1 MREGGDIHIRVYE
14 KTEGYECIY
23 ILGWKTRSYKAFY
36 STKQNGT
43 GLRLAITYKIIEE
56 YQGKVAIQS
65 SVEIGTKVEIFL
77 MIV

>member
-1 MREGGDIHIRVYE
+1 MYFYIGMGNE
-14 KTEGYECIY
+14 KLDKSG
-23 ILGWKTRSYKAFY
+23 KAFY
-36 STKQNGT
+36 TTKQNGM

-56 YQGKVAIQS
+56 YQGNVAIQI

>member
-1 MREGGDIHIRVYE
+1 MG
-14 KTEGYECIY
+14 
-23 ILGWKTRSYKAFY
+23 KAFY

-56 YQGKVAIQS
+56 YQGNVAIQS

>member
-1 MREGGDIHIRVYE
+1 MG
-14 KTEGYECIY
+14 
-23 ILGWKTRSYKAFY
+23 KAFY
-36 STKQNGT
+36 STKQNST

-56 YQGKVAIQS
+56 YQGNVTIQS

>member
-1 MREGGDIHIRVYE
+1 MNAFIIGMENE
-14 KTEGYECIY
+14 KLDKIG
-23 ILGWKTRSYKAFY
+23 KAFY
-36 STKQNGT
+36 SKKQNGT

-56 YQGKVAIQS
+56 YQGNVAIQS

>member
-1 MREGGDIHIRVYE
+1 MYFYIGIENE
-14 KTEGYECIY
+14 KLEKIG
-23 ILGWKTRSYKAFY
+23 KAFY
-36 STKQNGT
+36 TTKQNGT

-56 YQGKVAIQS
+56 YQGNVAIQS